1 MSVLL
6 GILKKLQDK
15 VWGKDEALAKA
26 AGNSIVSKG
35 MTYTEYLEGLATA
48 HTPPP
53 EETAPKKRKTSTK
66 PRVSKKVT
74 NKTPDLQ

>member
-15 VWGKDEALAKA
+15 VWGKDESMAKA

-35 MTYTEYLEGLATA
+35 MTYTEYLEGLATT
-48 HTPPP
+48 TPPM
-53 EETAPKKRKTSTK
+53 EEAAPKKRKTSTK

>member
-6 GILKKLQDK
+6 GILKRLQNQ
-15 VWGKDEALAKA
+15 VWGKDESLAKA

-48 HTPPP
+48 TTPPL
-53 EETAPKKRKTSTK
+53 EEAALKKRKTPTK

>member
-48 HTPPP
+48 STPPL
-53 EETAPKKRKTSTK
+53 EEAEHKKRKTPIK
-66 PRVSKKVT
+66 ARVSKKQQI
-74 NKTPDLQ
+74 KTPDLE